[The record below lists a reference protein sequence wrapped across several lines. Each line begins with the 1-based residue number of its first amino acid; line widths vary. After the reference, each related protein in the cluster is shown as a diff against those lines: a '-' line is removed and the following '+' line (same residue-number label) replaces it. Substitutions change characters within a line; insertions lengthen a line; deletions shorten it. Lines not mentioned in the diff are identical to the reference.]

1 MYRRAEGNALM
12 SIRQPNRRTDSVS
25 PPPEA
30 WHTLRYHLVWATRRR
45 RRVLVGRIKART
57 EELVRQAAE
66 GQGCA
71 VEVLEVSPD
80 CVHVVLTAP
89 PDRSPQQIVAG
100 LKRESYAELKEEAV
114 ARGPSLWTR
123 RFLASTEPVEE
134 ERQRAFVEAQ
144 SAG

>member
-1 MYRRAEGNALM
+1 
-12 SIRQPNRRTDSVS
+12 
-25 PPPEA
+25 
-30 WHTLRYHLVWATRRR
+30 
-45 RRVLVGRIKART
+45 VLVGRIRART

-100 LKRESYAELKEEAV
+100 LKRESYASLKGEEVV

-123 RFLASTEPVEE
+123 QFLASTEPVDEDH
-134 ERQRAFVEAQ
+134 QRAFVEAQ
-144 SAG
+144 PSG